1 MAKVKIATDWLAGC
15 AGCHMSLLDLD
26 ERLIELTK
34 FVDIV
39 ASPVM
44 DIKKPPEVDVGIV
57 EGAVANSSNEEVLKE
72 LRAKCKILM
81 ALGDCAVF
89 GGIPAMRNLI
99 SKEEA
104 LRHAYVEAASC
115 VDGEIPD
122 DEELAVL
129 EDQVKG
135 ANQVVKVDC
144 YVPGCPPSPEAIYFA
159 LSELLAG
166 RIPVLA
172 GDKLRFD

>member
-1 MAKVKIATDWLAGC
+1 MAKVKVATDWLAGC

-26 ERLIELTK
+26 ERLVALTESIEITS
-34 FVDIV
+34 
-39 ASPVM
+39 SPVT
-44 DIKKPPEVDVGIV
+44 DLKHPPEVDLGII
-57 EGAVANSSNEEVLKE
+57 EGAVANSSNEEVVKE
-72 LRAKCKILM
+72 MRHQCKILM

-89 GGIPAMRNLI
+89 GGIPLMRNLAG
-99 SKEEA
+99 KDEA
-104 LRHAYVEAASC
+104 LRHAYLEAASV

-122 DEELAVL
+122 DEELATM
-129 EDQVKG
+129 EEQVKG
-135 ANQVVKVDC
+135 INQVVKVDC

-166 RIPVLA
+166 RIPVLS